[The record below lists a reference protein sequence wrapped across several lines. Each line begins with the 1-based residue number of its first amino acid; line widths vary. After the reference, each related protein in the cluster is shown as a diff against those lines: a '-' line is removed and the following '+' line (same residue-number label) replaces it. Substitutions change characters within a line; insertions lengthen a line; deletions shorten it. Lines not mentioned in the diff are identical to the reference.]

1 MNIWLPVLTNFI
13 IVIIVFVGAVVGAKQ
28 GWRLGL
34 IKFVLVVGDVVGSYF
49 LIPIVKPL
57 ILRIGLINM
66 LPAEIVTSGLFLAL
80 FLVLYLF
87 ISIGILISAKLG
99 SKEKLKGINSAK
111 RFKTKGLSRRETK
124 QLKRDRKEFVK
135 SRRQTKILKTHS
147 KVLGCI
153 FGVLVGIIVA
163 MAFFLPTKYV
173 FKRVADNNPKLEQ
186 IETGFKYTPY
196 GQLDK
201 VIHYT
206 DFIVKE

>member
-13 IVIIVFVGAVVGAKQ
+13 IALIVFVGAIVGAKQ

-49 LIPIVKPL
+49 LIPVVKPL
-57 ILRIGLINM
+57 VLKIGLISM
-66 LPAEIVTSGLFLAL
+66 LPVEIVTSGLFLAL
-80 FLVLYLF
+80 FLVLYLL
-87 ISIGILISAKLG
+87 ISIAILISAKLG

-111 RFKTKGLSRRETK
+111 RFKTKGLSRRDTK

-135 SRRQTKILKTHS
+135 SRRQKKILKTHS

-153 FGVLVGIIVA
+153 FGVLVGIIVSI
-163 MAFFLPTKYV
+163 AFFLPTKYV
-173 FKRVADNNPKLEQ
+173 FKHIAESNTNLEQ
-186 IETGFKYTPY
+186 IEAGFEYTPY

-201 VIHYT
+201 VTHYT